1 MSQLEDILTDA
12 VGKALGADEDSNKGK
27 IISLLLPLV
36 ITMLANGG
44 LSKILDSMKKQG
56 LSSQAESWV
65 GDGENQ
71 PISADDAKKILG
83 EDQVKEIAGKIGL
96 PEEQAAELIAEALP
110 EAVDQVSPEG
120 SEPEADAVDKMLE
133 SISR

>member
-12 VGKALGADEDSNKGK
+12 VGKALGADDDSDKGK
-27 IISLLLPLV
+27 IISLLLPIV
-36 ITMLANGG
+36 VTMLANGG
-44 LSKILDSMKKQG
+44 LQKILDAMKKQG

-65 GDGENQ
+65 DDGENQ

-83 EDQVKEIAGKIGL
+83 EDKVKEIADKVGL
-96 PEEQAAELIAEALP
+96 PEDQAAKLIAEALP

-133 SISR
+133 AISR